1 MNNVGT
7 KTIKFH
13 GLEVRNAIIH
23 YLSKEIKK
31 PHREKLVEFNA
42 ARSMVSCEAI
52 NVQIVAD
59 FVTITFYKNERSNQ
73 MIRREL
79 VPSRLIHYIWIEDL

>member
-1 MNNVGT
+1 VDNVRT

-13 GLEVRNAIIH
+13 GMEVRNAIVH
-23 YLSKEIKK
+23 YLSKDIGK

-42 ARSMVSCEAI
+42 ARSKVSCEAI
-52 NVQIVAD
+52 NIQIVAD
-59 FVTITFYKNERSNQ
+59 FVTITFYKDERANQ

-79 VPSRLIHYIWIEDL
+79 VPSQLIQYIWIEDL

>member
-1 MNNVGT
+1 MDNVRT

-13 GLEVRNAIIH
+13 GMEVRNAIVH
-23 YLSKEIKK
+23 YLSKGIGK

-42 ARSMVSCEAI
+42 ARSEVSCEAI
-52 NVQIVAD
+52 NIQIVAD
-59 FVTITFYKNERSNQ
+59 FVTITFYKDERANQ

-79 VPSRLIHYIWIEDL
+79 VPSQLIQHIWIEDL